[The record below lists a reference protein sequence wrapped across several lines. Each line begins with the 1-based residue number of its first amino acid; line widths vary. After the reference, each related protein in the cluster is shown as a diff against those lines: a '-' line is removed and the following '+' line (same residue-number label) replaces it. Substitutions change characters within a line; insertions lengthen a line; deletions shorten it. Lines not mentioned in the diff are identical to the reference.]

1 MIPSLSIPCASPLP
15 LLYVALDVP
24 TADEALALAKSV
36 MPLSQSGQLGFK
48 IGLELYLREGIG
60 IVQQVQELC
69 LAPVFVD
76 LKLHDIPATVERASA
91 NLVRQG
97 VRFFNVH
104 AQGGPKMMQ
113 GARAG
118 AQSASDENTLI
129 IAVTLLTSLS
139 PTVIASHLKIH
150 ESPTDYA
157 VHLAQASQVAGLDGV
172 VCSPLE
178 VAAIRQALGP
188 QACLVTPGIRPAES
202 GSGPNK
208 DDQQRIATPAQALVN
223 GASILVVGRPI
234 TQAAD
239 PLATAQH
246 ILGSLKDPVSC

>member
-1 MIPSLSIPCASPLP
+1 MTNSLI
-15 LLYVALDVP
+15 YVALDVP
-24 TADEALALAKSV
+24 TADEALAIAKALS
-36 MPLSQSGQLGFK
+36 PLSLRGELGFK
-48 IGLELYLREGIG
+48 VGLELYLREGIG
-60 IVQQVQELC
+60 IVQRVQALC
-69 LAPVFVD
+69 TAPVFVD

-104 AQGGPKMMQ
+104 AQGGPEMMQ

-118 AQSASDENTLI
+118 ASQASKEKTLI

-157 VHLAQASQVAGLDGV
+157 VHLAQTSQAAGLDGV

-178 VAAIRQALGP
+178 VSAIRQALGP
-188 QACLVTPGIRPAES
+188 QACLVTPGIRPVDSES
-202 GSGPNK
+202 G
-208 DDQQRIATPAQALVN
+208 DQQRIATPQQALAN
-223 GASILVVGRPI
+223 GASILVIGRPI

-239 PLATAQH
+239 PLATAQG
-246 ILGSLKDPVSC
+246 IVESLKAPATC

>member
-1 MIPSLSIPCASPLP
+1 MTRSPI
-15 LLYVALDVP
+15 YVALDVP
-24 TADEALALAKSV
+24 TADDALAIAKALAPPS
-36 MPLSQSGQLGFK
+36 MGGELGFK
-48 IGLELYLREGIG
+48 VGLELYLREGIG
-60 IVQQVQELC
+60 IVQRLQTLC
-69 LAPVFVD
+69 AAPVFVD

-91 NLVRQG
+91 NLVHQG

-104 AQGGPKMMQ
+104 AQGGPEMMQ

-118 AQSASDENTLI
+118 ATKALSNMGSSETVTI

-139 PTVIASHLKIH
+139 ASVLASHLKITD
-150 ESPTDYA
+150 SPTDYA
-157 VHLAQASQVAGLDGV
+157 VHLAQASQAAGLDGV

-202 GSGPNK
+202 DSGARK
-208 DDQQRIATPAQALVN
+208 DDQQRIATPQQALAN
-223 GASILVVGRPI
+223 GASMLVIGRPI

-239 PLATAQH
+239 PLAAAQR
-246 ILGSLKDPVSC
+246 ILDSLKTPATC